1 MNIKTNSIDLLI
13 ESLGFLNNDDE
24 NNGLVNSQK
33 ESNEV
38 ASSLHAI
45 IFAGGSASGKSTLI
59 NKYVNIMKN
68 KGIAAEVLSTDTYGE
83 EQIEVHNNA
92 AKYAKEDP
100 ERLAEAES
108 IVRRGMFSRF
118 PNKALNNKVQNLV
131 LDYNSTTVL
140 PSTVAALL
148 SNGAHKCKGTYFKSH
163 IDDFALR
170 NKCGILI
177 LDMTGKEDEVKLYS
191 DYLKSKGYL
200 VHLHWVVA
208 SRSQALIWNAMRRR
222 CMKISGVHK
231 GHIAPNS
238 YLLDAIQ
245 DSRSNDWEDVTITF
259 TSTEDL
265 RKPLNPSDQ
274 NTFFLTKED
283 GAFRLNQEL
292 AERIRRVLGPL
303 DEQSYISEKW
313 IREFFLRY
321 RVIQSVAKYRNIECP
336 QITNLLVS
344 LQAKDKKENDA
355 NIKQF
360 YKSLGMKEPTLPD
373 RPHECY
379 DVNNPVRKQFAD
391 EDAYEHAVELYP
403 SQVAAHEKALAEWA
417 EYESFF
423 DKIGEILS

>member
-1 MNIKTNSIDLLI
+1 MIKETYSIDLLI
-13 ESLGFLNNDDE
+13 EHLDLLNNEDKSQHL
-24 NNGLVNSQK
+24 GNSRK
-33 ESNEV
+33 ESHGV
-38 ASSLHAI
+38 FSSLHVI

-59 NKYVNIMKN
+59 NKYVNVIESR
-68 KGIAAEVLSTDTYGE
+68 GIATEVLSTDTYGE

-118 PNKALNNKVQNLV
+118 PNKALDNKVQNLV

-140 PSTVAALL
+140 PSTVTALL
-148 SNGAHKCKGTYFKSH
+148 SNGAHKCKETYFKSH
-163 IDDFALR
+163 IDEFALR

-177 LDMTGKEDEVKLYS
+177 LDMTGKEDEVELYS
-191 DYLKSKGYL
+191 DYLKSIGYL

-231 GHIAPNS
+231 GHVAPNS

-245 DSRSNDWEDVTITF
+245 DSRSNDWEDVSITF

-265 RKPLNPSDQ
+265 RKPMNPSDQ
-274 NTFFLTKED
+274 NTFLLAKED
-283 GAFRLNQEL
+283 GAFHLSQEL
-292 AERIRRVLGPL
+292 AERIRCVLGPL
-303 DEQSYISEKW
+303 DEKSYIPEKW
-313 IREFFLRY
+313 IKDFFLRY
-321 RVIQSVAKYRNIECP
+321 RVIQSIAEYRRIECP
-336 QITNLLVS
+336 KITDLLVS
-344 LQAKDKKENDA
+344 LLAKDKKENDA

-373 RPHECY
+373 KPHECY
-379 DVNNPVRKQFAD
+379 DVNYPVIEQFAD
-391 EDAYEHAVELYP
+391 EDAFKRAVELYP
-403 SQVAAHEKALAEWA
+403 SQVAAHEKALAYWA
-417 EYESFF
+417 EYELFF
-423 DKIGEILS
+423 EKIGEMLS